1 MSDRTRLLFRGAT
14 YSVPK
19 LTKRSLQVLIAVG
32 LTMLAALVILGL
44 DNVLTTN
51 SGWRQGFDLWLAF
64 IRRSDILGTIVLTAV
79 VTVASV
85 YWTHDNDRK

>member
-1 MSDRTRLLFRGAT
+1 MSDRTKLLFRGAT

-19 LTKRSLQVLIAVG
+19 FTKRALQVLIAVG
-32 LTMLAALVILGL
+32 LTALAALVILAL
-44 DNVLTTN
+44 NNVLTTN

-64 IRRSDILGTIVLTAV
+64 IRRSDILGTIILTAV

-85 YWTHDNDRK
+85 YWTPGNGPK